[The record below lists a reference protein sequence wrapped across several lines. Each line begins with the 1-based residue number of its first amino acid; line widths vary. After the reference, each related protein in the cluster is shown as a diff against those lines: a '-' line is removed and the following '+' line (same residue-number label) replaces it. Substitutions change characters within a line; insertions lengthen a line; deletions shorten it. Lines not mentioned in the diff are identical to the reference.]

1 MEQTRNTMTNNIN
14 NNIAEILVELTHQL
28 DNKTLD
34 ILKTLID
41 GEIENRIALQKRER
55 IFG

>member
-28 DNKTLD
+28 DDKTLD

>member
-14 NNIAEILVELTHQL
+14 NDIAEILVELTHQL

-41 GEIENRIALQKRER
+41 GEIENRIALQKQER

>member
-41 GEIENRIALQKRER
+41 GEIENRIALQKLER

>member
-41 GEIENRIALQKRER
+41 GEIENRTALQKLER